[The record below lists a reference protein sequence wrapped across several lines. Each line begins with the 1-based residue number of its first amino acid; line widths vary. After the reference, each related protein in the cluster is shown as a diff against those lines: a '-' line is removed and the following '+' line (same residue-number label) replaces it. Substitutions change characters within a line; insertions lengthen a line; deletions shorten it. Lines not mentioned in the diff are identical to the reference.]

1 MSVLYI
7 KYRRRRRKRKASD
20 THQKREGGTVQNKG
34 TDYIRRILRDKARL
48 KRWRQIMLCL
58 SCVVVFC
65 TVYVLILPAITLEK
79 KTTCEEEEQIAIQEE
94 QTPIQ
99 EANENTVQ
107 STIPSDDSEDIE
119 FVSCEPIEEEIDD
132 VDNVEI
138 TEDPEE
144 EMDVDFASG
153 EEDAIAAIK
162 GGKIVPGDVVVIRYE
177 GPKGGPGMRE
187 MLNPT
192 SAIAGMG
199 LGSSVALITDGRFS
213 GASRGASIGHVS
225 PEAALGGNIALV
237 EEGDI
242 IKINIP
248 ENTLN
253 VDVSDEVLAERRAKW
268 QPREP
273 KVTTGYLARYAALVT
288 DSSKG
293 AILQAPTV

>member
-1 MSVLYI
+1 M
-7 KYRRRRRKRKASD
+7 
-20 THQKREGGTVQNKG
+20 QNKG

-107 STIPSDDSEDIE
+107 STIPSDDSEDID
-119 FVSCEPIEEEIDD
+119 FVSCEPIEEESDD

-153 EEDAIAAIK
+153 EEDGHCSGSRRGSDAR
-162 GGKIVPGDVVVIRYE
+162 GRY
-177 GPKGGPGMRE
+177 
-187 MLNPT
+187 
-192 SAIAGMG
+192 
-199 LGSSVALITDGRFS
+199 
-213 GASRGASIGHVS
+213 SRRI
-225 PEAALGGNIALV
+225 
-237 EEGDI
+237 
-242 IKINIP
+242 
-248 ENTLN
+248 
-253 VDVSDEVLAERRAKW
+253 
-268 QPREP
+268 
-273 KVTTGYLARYAALVT
+273 
-288 DSSKG
+288 
-293 AILQAPTV
+293 